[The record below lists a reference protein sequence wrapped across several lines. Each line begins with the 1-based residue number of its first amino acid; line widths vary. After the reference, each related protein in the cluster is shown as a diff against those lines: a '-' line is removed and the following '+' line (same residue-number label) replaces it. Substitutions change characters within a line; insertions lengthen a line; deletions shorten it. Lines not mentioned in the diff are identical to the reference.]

1 MKIIKVIN
9 NNVVS
14 ALDKDAEEVVIMG
27 KGIGFHAKP
36 GQIVNEEQIEKTFR
50 LEDKK
55 SAGQFARLVERL
67 PVEYLKL
74 SDQIITYAKN
84 NIGLKLHQSIYLT
97 LTDHISF
104 AIERYKK
111 GMQFDNP
118 LKVEVKTFYPIEFG
132 VGKYAIRKVREKL
145 DVELNEDEA
154 ASVALHIV
162 NAEYDTGVR
171 NTMNITCLIRD
182 VVNIVSEY
190 LNIELQ
196 EESLHYARF
205 ITHLKAKCLSG
216 MIMRQLQSV
225 AALAF
230 IAVLIALLLILTVM
244 VHMRNRKLKRTLEE
258 QMAERR
264 ILDKICADFTAVYYV
279 ELNTGSFEYMR
290 KHIEQ
295 MKEAIHDGV
304 ELIGYTC

>member
-118 LKVEVKTFYPIEFG
+118 LKVEVCNPQG
-132 VGKYAIRKVREKL
+132 QG
-145 DVELNEDEA
+145 EA
-154 ASVALHIV
+154 
-162 NAEYDTGVR
+162 
-171 NTMNITCLIRD
+171 
-182 VVNIVSEY
+182 
-190 LNIELQ
+190 
-196 EESLHYARF
+196 
-205 ITHLKAKCLSG
+205 
-216 MIMRQLQSV
+216 
-225 AALAF
+225 
-230 IAVLIALLLILTVM
+230 
-244 VHMRNRKLKRTLEE
+244 
-258 QMAERR
+258 
-264 ILDKICADFTAVYYV
+264 
-279 ELNTGSFEYMR
+279 
-290 KHIEQ
+290 
-295 MKEAIHDGV
+295 
-304 ELIGYTC
+304 

>member
-162 NAEYDTGVR
+162 NAE
-171 NTMNITCLIRD
+171 
-182 VVNIVSEY
+182 
-190 LNIELQ
+190 
-196 EESLHYARF
+196 
-205 ITHLKAKCLSG
+205 
-216 MIMRQLQSV
+216 
-225 AALAF
+225 
-230 IAVLIALLLILTVM
+230 
-244 VHMRNRKLKRTLEE
+244 
-258 QMAERR
+258 
-264 ILDKICADFTAVYYV
+264 
-279 ELNTGSFEYMR
+279 
-290 KHIEQ
+290 
-295 MKEAIHDGV
+295 
-304 ELIGYTC
+304 

>member
-1 MKIIKVIN
+1 MTLFKFTAIVEMQLKNLVVMTGLLLVMQARPKVSEEKDSGFFGSFLFGRHVITMKIIKVIN

-118 LKVEVKTFYPIEFG
+118 LKVEVKTF
-132 VGKYAIRKVREKL
+132 IRSSL
-145 DVELNEDEA
+145 
-154 ASVALHIV
+154 AL
-162 NAEYDTGVR
+162 
-171 NTMNITCLIRD
+171 
-182 VVNIVSEY
+182 
-190 LNIELQ
+190 
-196 EESLHYARF
+196 ESMQSAR
-205 ITHLKAKCLSG
+205 SG
-216 MIMRQLQSV
+216 RSLMWS
-225 AALAF
+225 
-230 IAVLIALLLILTVM
+230 
-244 VHMRNRKLKRTLEE
+244 
-258 QMAERR
+258 
-264 ILDKICADFTAVYYV
+264 
-279 ELNTGSFEYMR
+279 
-290 KHIEQ
+290 
-295 MKEAIHDGV
+295 
-304 ELIGYTC
+304 